1 MRRSHRPPRPRHPAM
16 RRPKHPVDVALR
28 KTFCDNE
35 ALLSALVIPSLRS
48 AMSGK
53 EPGRDPYLVKSV
65 VHSSQLLSAFRSSGE
80 ALPLREVAARS
91 GLPKSMAFRLLYT
104 LERCGMIEKVG
115 ENLYRSYVRPLR
127 QRLHRLGYAAQGTD
141 YQFSKEISTGLQRAA
156 AAQGIELIC
165 VDNRYNPKVA
175 QRNADILVREKVDL
189 VIEFQTD
196 EHVAPIV
203 ASKYREANIPLIAI
217 EVPHPGATYFGA
229 NNYEAGLIGGRYLGR
244 WAKQNWHA
252 DVDEIV
258 LVQLERAG
266 SLPKMRLTGMLVG
279 MKEVFP
285 QLENCRVTYLEGDGK
300 LGESFEAMRRHLRVT
315 KSRRLLVGA
324 INDPSALGAL
334 RAFQEAGRAD
344 SCAIMGQNASPEG
357 RDELRQLDTRLIGS
371 VAYFPEKYGPEIVAV
386 ALDILHRR
394 PVPPA
399 VFVKHQ
405 LVTPDT
411 VNHIYP
417 NDQLMQISNAT
428 I

>member
-1 MRRSHRPPRPRHPAM
+1 MAE
-16 RRPKHPVDVALR
+16 K
-28 KTFCDNE
+28 
-35 ALLSALVIPSLRS
+35 PS
-48 AMSGK
+48 
-53 EPGRDPYLVKSV
+53 GRDPYLVKSV
-65 VHSSQLLSAFRSSGE
+65 VHSAQLLSAFRSSGE

-115 ENLYRSYVRPLR
+115 ENLYRSHIRHLR

-141 YQFSKEISTGLQRAA
+141 YQFSKEISSGLQRAA

-165 VDNRYNPKVA
+165 LDNRYNAKVA
-175 QRNADILVREKVDL
+175 QRNADIFVREKVDL

-203 ASKYREANIPLIAI
+203 AAKYREAGIPLIAI

-229 NNYEAGLIGGRYLGR
+229 NNYEAGLIGGRHLGR
-244 WAKQNWHA
+244 WAKQHWHA
-252 DVDEIV
+252 NVDEVV
-258 LVQLERAG
+258 LIALERAG

-279 MKEVFP
+279 MREVFP
-285 QLENCRVTYLEGDGK
+285 QLENCRITYLDGDGK
-300 LGESFEAMRRHLRVT
+300 LGDTFEAMRRHLRLT
-315 KSRRLLVGA
+315 RSRRILVGA

-334 RAFQEAGRAD
+334 RAFQEAGRLE

-357 RDELRQLDTRLIGS
+357 RDELRQPDTRLIGS
-371 VAYFPEKYGPEIVAV
+371 VAYFPEKYGPEIVSV

-417 NDQLMQISNAT
+417 NDQLIQINAT
-428 I
+428 LA

>member
-1 MRRSHRPPRPRHPAM
+1 
-16 RRPKHPVDVALR
+16 
-28 KTFCDNE
+28 
-35 ALLSALVIPSLRS
+35 
-48 AMSGK
+48 MS
-53 EPGRDPYLVKSV
+53 PDSRGRTSERDRYLVKSV
-65 VHSSQLLSAFRSSGE
+65 VHSSRLLTAFRSSGE

-104 LERCGMIEKVG
+104 LERCGMVEKVG
-115 ENLYRSYVRPLR
+115 ENLYRSYLRPFK
-127 QRLHRLGYAAQGTD
+127 QKPFRLGYAAQGTD

-156 AAQGIELIC
+156 AKEGIELIS
-165 VDNRYNPKVA
+165 VDNRYNAKIA
-175 QRNADILVREKVDL
+175 QRNADVLVRERVDL

-203 ASKYREANIPLIAI
+203 AAKYREANIPLIAI

-229 NNYEAGLIGGRYLGR
+229 NNYEAGLIGGRHLGK
-244 WAKQNWHA
+244 WAKQHWHSG
-252 DVDEIV
+252 VDEIV
-258 LVQLERAG
+258 LIALQRAG

-285 QLENCRVTYLEGDGK
+285 PLENSRVTYVDGDGR
-300 LGESFEAMRRHLRVT
+300 LGDSFEAMRRHLRGSR
-315 KSRRLLVGA
+315 SRRILVGA

-334 RAFQEAGRAD
+334 RAFQEAGRTD
-344 SCAIMGQNASPEG
+344 GCAIMGQNASPEG
-357 RDELRQLDTRLIGS
+357 RAELRQPGTRLIGS
-371 VAYFPEKYGPEIVAV
+371 VGYFPEKYGADIVSV

-405 LVTPDT
+405 LVTPEN

-417 NDQLMQISNAT
+417 NDELMMSAGS
-428 I
+428 